1 MKLKIY
7 SQAILGLRMNILFI
21 DSGLPMPDRSSA
33 DLRMYTI
40 LELLAGQG
48 HQCHYFIINYTA
60 WSQNKVSPTDLIR
73 YQNSLEALGI
83 QLHTH
88 NMDRTLLNYDFDVI
102 YFKYFYPAEKTIA
115 LIRLLQPNTK
125 IVVDSVDIVYARLFA
140 KAKLESNS
148 EYYAEAEGI
157 KSRELATYAQADLT
171 VTITSE
177 DTDVL
182 VQDLPDINT
191 FIIPN
196 IHEIHIAESEKL
208 PYPSLVFIGVFSH
221 EPNVD
226 GVLYFYHEIWPQ
238 IIKSHPDTHWF
249 IIGGKPPPEIKRLAC
264 SNIEVMGYVPETLPY
279 LKKSWI
285 SIAPLRFG
293 AGMKGKVGE
302 AMAAG
307 IPVVTT
313 DFGAQGLDVRNGEQL
328 LIATTA
334 DEYAEQING
343 LIVDS
348 DKRKYIGNQGLLFIE
363 SHYSTQAVSIILVKF
378 IKILEKL
385 PIKRFR
391 LYSKFYRFSR
401 QLKLW
406 LDHKI
411 MWRFKL

>member
-1 MKLKIY
+1 
-7 SQAILGLRMNILFI
+7 MNILFI
-21 DSGLPMPDRSSA
+21 DSGLPMSDRSSA

-48 HQCHYFIINYTA
+48 HECHYFINNYTG
-60 WSQNKVSPTDLIR
+60 WSQNKVSPADLIR
-73 YQNSLEALGI
+73 YRHSLEALSI

-102 YFKYFYPAEKTIA
+102 YFKYFYPAEKTITS
-115 LIRLLQPNTK
+115 IRLLQLNAR
-125 IVVDSVDIVYARLFA
+125 IVIDSVDIVYARLLA
-140 KAKLESNS
+140 KATLENNS
-148 EYYAEAEGI
+148 DFYVEAESI
-157 KSRELATYAQADLT
+157 KNRELATYTQADLI
-171 VTITSE
+171 VTITPE
-177 DTDVL
+177 DTDCL
-182 VQDLPDINT
+182 KQNLPDINT

-196 IHEIHIAESEKL
+196 IHEIHVADVEKT
-208 PYPSLVFIGVFSH
+208 PFPSLVFIGVFSH

-238 IIKSHPDTHWF
+238 IIKSHPDTHWI
-249 IIGGKPPPEIKRLAC
+249 IIGGNPPPQIQRLAC

-307 IPVVTT
+307 IPVITT

-334 DEYAEQING
+334 DEYAEQIND

-348 DKRKYIGNQGLLFIE
+348 DKRKYIGTQGQLFIE
-363 SHYSTQAVSIILVKF
+363 SHYSTQAVSIILEKF
-378 IKILEKL
+378 INTLEKL
-385 PIKRFR
+385 PLKHMY
-391 LYSKFYRFSR
+391 LYSKIYRFSR

-406 LDHKI
+406 IDQQI
-411 MWRFKL
+411 MWRFKGNKI